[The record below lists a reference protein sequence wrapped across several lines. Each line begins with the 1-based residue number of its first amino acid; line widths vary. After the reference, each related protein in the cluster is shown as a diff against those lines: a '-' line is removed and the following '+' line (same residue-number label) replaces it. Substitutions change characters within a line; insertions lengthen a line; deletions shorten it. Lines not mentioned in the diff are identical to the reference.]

1 MKKEVEE
8 STRKAFPTDYELN
21 LISGGEEIIYWG
33 NDLRMKSKMKGTSQ
47 YSKLLNL
54 HNGRM
59 VAAKDNGEI
68 DIINLY
74 NREIEFTLKG
84 HTELIVTICAVDTEN
99 LGEHIIATGAYD
111 HTLRIWNIINKE
123 CICVVKAVGYI
134 YSIIYDQRRG
144 YLINSSDGIVTIRN
158 YKTLETLRKIDHGKV
173 RIIQLLQINEEQ
185 IASVCNLSKLSLR
198 IWNIESGETIQ
209 DIYIPDTKGFVCGAI
224 LNKSTLLLGEANNT
238 WGDDNTGKVHTFD
251 LSTYTVTNTYH
262 IHQAGF
268 DINQICPLSPAEA
281 VSCSK
286 DQTIKLF
293 NIQTGEVKL
302 TLSHHRNEVNSIL
315 PVLLPL
321 NAQFENISDISKEY
335 IIQIGGDSFAIK
347 SHLLHR
353 IAPKFR
359 FNIHQRAENIIQI
372 EFMDADIS
380 FNQLFMPFIHNKL
393 IINEDNLAEAI
404 ILGEYFPMIKIQY
417 ERFIKENSASLNE
430 LFDINKAN
438 YQLWNNIF
446 PDQAQDESNYD
457 IYYELY
463 IYIYIILIIYL
474 IHRYFGEVSEWKLI
488 YDI

>member
-8 STRKAFPTDYELN
+8 STRKAFPTVYELN

-33 NDLRMKSKMKGTSQ
+33 NDLRMKSKLKGTSQ

-59 VAAKDNGEI
+59 AAAKENGEI

-84 HTELIVTICAVDTEN
+84 HTELIATICAVDTEN
-99 LGEHIIATGAYD
+99 IGEHIIATGAYD
-111 HTLRIWNIINKE
+111 QTLRIWNIINKE
-123 CICVVKAVGYI
+123 CIYVVKEIGYGDI

-144 YLINSSDGIVTIRN
+144 YPLNSADGIVTIRN
-158 YKTLETLRKIDHGKV
+158 YKPLEFIRKIDHGRV
-173 RIIQLLQINEEQ
+173 RINQLLQINDKQ
-185 IASVCNLSKLSLR
+185 IVSVCNLSKLSLR

-209 DIYIPDTKGFVCGAI
+209 DIYIPGTKGFVCGAI
-224 LNKSTLLLGEANNT
+224 LDKSTLLLGEANNT
-238 WGDDNTGKVHTFD
+238 WGDANTGKVHTFD

-268 DINQICPLSPAEA
+268 NINQICPLSLTEA

-302 TLSHHRNEVNSIL
+302 TLLDHTNEVKSIL
-315 PVLLPL
+315 PVLLPS
-321 NAQFENISDISKEY
+321 NAQFENISYISKEY
-335 IIQIGGDSFAIK
+335 IIQIGGHSTDPIQ

-372 EFMDADIS
+372 EYMDAEIS
-380 FNQLFMPFIHNKL
+380 FNHVFMPFIHNKL
-393 IINEDNLAEAI
+393 IINGDNLAEAI
-404 ILGEYFPMIKIQY
+404 ILGEYFPIIKIQY
-417 ERFIKENSASLNE
+417 ERFIKENSASLSE

-438 YQLWNNIF
+438 NQLWNNIF
-446 PDQAQDESNYD
+446 IDQAQDESSYD
-457 IYYELY
+457 IYYEFVY
-463 IYIYIILIIYL
+463 IYIYIN
-474 IHRYFGEVSEWKLI
+474 RYFCEVSEWKFI
-488 YDI
+488 CDR

>member
-8 STRKAFPTDYELN
+8 STIKAFPTDYELN

-33 NDLRMKSKMKGTSQ
+33 NDLRMKSKITGTSK

-59 VAAKDNGEI
+59 AAAKENGEI
-68 DIINLY
+68 NIINLY
-74 NREIEFTLKG
+74 NREIEFTLEG
-84 HTELIVTICAVDTEN
+84 HTELITTICAVDTEN
-99 LGEHIIATGAYD
+99 IGEHIIATGAYD
-111 HTLRIWNIINKE
+111 QTLRIWNIINKE
-123 CICVVKAVGYI
+123 CICVVKDDDYI

-144 YLINSSDGIVTIRN
+144 YLIISTYGIVTIRN
-158 YKTLETLRKIDHGKV
+158 YKTLEILRKIDHGRA

-185 IASVCNLSKLSLR
+185 IVSVCNLSKLSIR
-198 IWNIESGETIQ
+198 IWNIESGETIK
-209 DIYIPDTKGFVCGAI
+209 DIYIPNTNGFECGAI
-224 LNKSTLLLGEANNT
+224 LDKSTLLLGEANNT
-238 WGDDNTGKVHTFD
+238 LGDDNTGKVHTFD

-268 DINQICPLSPAEA
+268 NINQIYPLSPTES

-293 NIQTGEVKL
+293 NIQSGEVKL
-302 TLSHHRNEVNSIL
+302 TLSDHTNEVKSIL

-321 NAQFENISDISKEY
+321 NAQFENSSDISKEY
-335 IIQIGGDSFAIK
+335 IIQIGGHSNPIK

-359 FNIHQRAENIIQI
+359 FNIHLRAENIIQI

-393 IINEDNLAEAI
+393 IIDEANLAEAI
-404 ILGEYFPMIKIQY
+404 ILGEYFPIIKNQY
-417 ERFIKENSASLNE
+417 ECFIKENSASLSE

-438 YQLWNNIF
+438 DQLWNNIF
-446 PDQAQDESNYD
+446 ADQAQDKGNYD
-457 IYYELY
+457 VYYEFIY
-463 IYIYIILIIYL
+463 IYIYIVQLLYS
-474 IHRYFGEVSEWKLI
+474 R
-488 YDI
+488 